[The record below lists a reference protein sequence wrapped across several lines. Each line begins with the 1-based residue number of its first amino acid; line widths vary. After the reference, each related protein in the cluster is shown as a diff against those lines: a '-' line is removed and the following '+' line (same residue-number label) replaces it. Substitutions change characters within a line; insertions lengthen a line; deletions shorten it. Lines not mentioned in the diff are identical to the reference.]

1 MLADLDQTLSALAAP
16 ARRGIVELLRE
27 GPRSAGELAEALA
40 LPRPALSK
48 HLRVLREAGVVEQE
62 SLECDGRVRMVQL
75 RREPFAALRDW
86 VADVEGFWT
95 VQLDAFKAHAEKKHA
110 KGRR

>member
-1 MLADLDQTLSALAAP
+1 MRVDLDQTLSALAAP
-16 ARRGIVELLRE
+16 ARRGIVDLLRE
-27 GPRSAGELAEALA
+27 GPRSASELADALV

-62 SLECDGRVRMVQL
+62 GIESDGRVRMVQL
-75 RREPFAALRDW
+75 RREPFEALRDW

-95 VQLDAFKAHAEKKHA
+95 AQLDAFAKHAEQKHG